1 MDFILSIFDFIIHI
15 DTHLITLIQTYGS
28 FIYPILFFI
37 IFGETGLVI
46 TPFLPGDSLL
56 FALGAL
62 SNEGKI
68 NIISLFLTL
77 GIAALL
83 GNTVNY
89 FIGRHF
95 GHKILSNNNKLLKK
109 IIKKEYIDKTHS
121 FFEKH
126 GGKAI
131 ILSRFFPILR
141 TFAPFIAG
149 IGEMSLIRYTI
160 YNVIGGVSWVAL
172 LLGLGYSFGTIPFI
186 KEHFSLIVF
195 GIIGISLLPAIYA
208 VINSKFKSNQTIT
221 EKI

>member
-1 MDFILSIFDFIIHI
+1 MDFILNIFDFIIHI
-15 DTHLITLIQTYGS
+15 DEHLITLIQTYGS

-89 FIGRHF
+89 FIGRYF
-95 GHKILSNNNKLLKK
+95 GHRILENKNRVIKK
-109 IIKKEYIDKTHS
+109 IIKKEYIDKTHN
-121 FFEKH
+121 FFDKH

-149 IGEMSLIRYTI
+149 IGKMQLFRYSI
-160 YNVIGGVSWVAL
+160 YNIIGGLSWVSIL
-172 LLGLGYSFGTIPFI
+172 LALGYSFGTIPFI

-195 GIIGISLLPAIYA
+195 GIIGISLLPALYA
-208 VINSKFKSNQTIT
+208 IISSKFKKNQSVP